1 MQPDISQVD
10 FSGPL
15 HFDSDG
21 YVQEI
26 ARPAYDLIINA
37 ALEKNEDPFGPSGNQ
52 MVLAFV
58 AADRKSI
65 YREVRIFGMG
75 CWMGVVN
82 CLLQAGFVDLL
93 DGQENRRFD
102 ALFAPSD
109 ETIQRFEQPRGS
121 SASKYDPLIL
131 HLASYSGEALTLTFA
146 EIEELLGEALPASAR
161 THLAW
166 WANTKSDST
175 HSWAYRWTAL
185 GWHARADLPG
195 ERVSFARHASVRALV
210 TRLSD
215 LIPTGREA
223 VMDLVA
229 LAGIDVS
236 AWHFTADGRAV
247 DNPRANPSFCYDWSF
262 GSPEEGFALCLWH
275 GDLEEEGDQI
285 VSSNGAGDHRK
296 LLEQLRDG
304 RGIDGRQ
311 RSRLIQQIRR
321 AREFEEALE
330 HSWRRSLPLRVI
342 INAGRQRLREE
353 IADRASS
360 VKLRAL
366 DEQPWYIHSHHS
378 DEGRWLL
385 VRSVPFGAGD
395 REDDQPDD
403 DDGSPGAD
411 DTRRMG
417 TIRGRR
423 GQAEFRA
430 SLIGAYAGRCAVTGS
445 RVADLLEGA
454 HILPHAEGTNYRAS
468 NGLLLRAD
476 IHTLYD
482 LHLLSIDERYRVHL
496 SKALEVSEYRRYHGA
511 DLLALPSTMQQ
522 QPSADNLRV
531 RHHRFL
537 TTEAARYSA
546 SN

>member
-1 MQPDISQVD
+1 MQLDISQVD
-10 FSGPL
+10 LSGAL
-15 HFDSDG
+15 QFGSDG
-21 YVQEI
+21 YVEGI
-26 ARPAYDLIINA
+26 ARPAYNSIINSV
-37 ALEKNEDPFGPSGNQ
+37 LEKNEDPWGPSGKQ

-65 YREVRIFGMG
+65 YREVKIFGMG

-82 CLLQAGFVDLL
+82 DLLQAGLIDLL
-93 DGQENRRFD
+93 DGHENRRFA

-109 ETIQRFEQPRGS
+109 EIIQHLEQANGS
-121 SASKYDPLIL
+121 SSSKYDPLIL
-131 HLASYSGEALTLTFA
+131 HLAKHGGEYLTLTFM
-146 EIEELLGEALPASAR
+146 EIEELLGELLPASAR
-161 THLAW
+161 SHLAW
-166 WANTKSDST
+166 WANTKSDPT
-175 HSWAYRWTAL
+175 HSWANRWTAA
-185 GWHARADLPG
+185 GWHARADLPHG
-195 ERVSFARHASVRALV
+195 RVTFSRHDSGGASA
-210 TRLSD
+210 TRLSE
-215 LIPTGREA
+215 LLPTGREA
-223 VMDLVA
+223 VMDLVKR
-229 LAGIDVS
+229 AGIDVS

-262 GSPEEGFALCLWH
+262 GSPEERYVVCLWH
-275 GDLEEEGDQI
+275 GNLEEGGDWI
-285 VSSNGAGDHRK
+285 VSNCGAGGHRK
-296 LLEQLRDG
+296 LLEQLRDV

-330 HSWRRSLPLRVI
+330 QSWRRNLPLRVI
-342 INAGRQRLREE
+342 INAGGQRLPEE
-353 IADRASS
+353 IADRASN
-360 VKLRAL
+360 VELRAL
-366 DEQPWYIHSHHS
+366 DDQPWYIHSHHP

-385 VRSVPFGAGD
+385 VRSVPFGARDG
-395 REDDQPDD
+395 EDDQPED

-411 DTRRMG
+411 DVRRMG
-417 TIRGRR
+417 TIKIRR

-445 RVADLLEGA
+445 RIVDLLEAA

-482 LHLLSIDERYRVHL
+482 LHLLSIDERYRVQL
-496 SKALEVSEYRRYHGA
+496 SKALETSEYRRYHGS
-511 DLLALPSTMQQ
+511 DLLALPGTMEQ

-537 TTEAARYSA
+537 TKEAAR
-546 SN
+546 